1 MTIRTAAILAL
12 MTLVGGCSEPTGPR
26 TVQNRDLAVKV
37 PAIKEA
43 VKNRDV
49 SAAPQLVHDL
59 DSDDPAVRFYAIEGL
74 RRLTGQSFGY
84 VYYEDRDRRR
94 EPVMK
99 WRRWLDESHEAPS
112 GGGTGEV
119 KAVEAKP

>member
-1 MTIRTAAILAL
+1 MTIRHAAILAL
-12 MTLVGGCSEPTGPR
+12 ATLPAACSEPTGPR

-43 VKNRDV
+43 AEKHDL

-74 RRLTGQSFGY
+74 KRLTGQTLGY

-94 EPVMK
+94 ESVMK
-99 WRRWLDESHEAPS
+99 WRRWLDESHGTQDAATTQRT
-112 GGGTGEV
+112 GGGVGD
-119 KAVEAKP
+119 